1 MVEKDLKK
9 LRRAELLEIML
20 DQSYEIDQLRKR
32 IKELEEQLEDRRIKI
47 ENAGS
52 IAEASLQLTKVFEE
66 AQRAAD
72 LYVENVRNLQ
82 KSGAPKKKKPR
93 RKTADSAENA
103 VTVENSVPMNN
114 TVSAGY
120 TLPTEYP
127 YSVGYTTPTVYPAVI
142 ENSASANQDAQEQ
155 PNPAGYTSGDFE
167 ENK

>member
-114 TVSAGY
+114 TVSVGY

-127 YSVGYTTPTVYPAVI
+127 YSVGYTTPTVYPAGI

-155 PNPAGYTSGDFE
+155 PNPAGYTSDDFE

>member
-93 RKTADSAENA
+93 KKTADSAENA
-103 VTVENSVPMNN
+103 VTVENSVSMNN

-127 YSVGYTTPTVYPAVI
+127 YSVGYTTPTVYPAGI

>member
-103 VTVENSVPMNN
+103 VTVENSVSMNN

-127 YSVGYTTPTVYPAVI
+127 YSVGYTTPTVYPAGI

>member
-32 IKELEEQLEDRRIKI
+32 INELEEQLEDRRIKI

-82 KSGAPKKKKPR
+82 KSGAPKKKKLR

-114 TVSAGY
+114 TVSTGY

-127 YSVGYTTPTVYPAVI
+127 YSVGYTTSTVYPAGI

-155 PNPAGYTSGDFE
+155 PYPAGYTSGDFE

>member
-103 VTVENSVPMNN
+103 VTVENSVSMNN

>member
-127 YSVGYTTPTVYPAVI
+127 YSVGYTTSTVYPAGI

>member
-1 MVEKDLKK
+1 
-9 LRRAELLEIML
+9 ML

-114 TVSAGY
+114 TVSVGY

-127 YSVGYTTPTVYPAVI
+127 YSVGYTTPTVYPAGI

-155 PNPAGYTSGDFE
+155 PNPAGYTSDDFE

>member
-93 RKTADSAENA
+93 RKMYEFT
-103 VTVENSVPMNN
+103 
-114 TVSAGY
+114 
-120 TLPTEYP
+120 
-127 YSVGYTTPTVYPAVI
+127 
-142 ENSASANQDAQEQ
+142 
-155 PNPAGYTSGDFE
+155 F
-167 ENK
+167 